1 MKRKRLALLL
11 AIAMTVTSLDS
22 TALVASGAD
31 FSSEPT
37 VSEEISEE
45 NAESV
50 QAEAEDEENVEISD
64 GDSTDTEFSV
74 QEDETQGTSDELEVT
89 DEEDTSGDTIFGD
102 GSEADSAGTDSE
114 TESDSIVPSEELIE
128 EIPGDGSYG
137 KTFDEDNSEFWFK
150 FTPEELGTYIIS
162 SVSSGLDP
170 KVYLF
175 DNREITSKNDY
186 IAENDDG
193 HVNPD
198 NESDFYLSYNL
209 TAGNTY
215 YFCVEECNNN
225 SGAIQID
232 FKKQPSI
239 AAISVTSTKDTV
251 VAGFDSFSSIYE
263 NCEIQISYTDG
274 TEKFYNYSDGWYGG
288 TLTDSYGNNISP
300 VWKKDDNKVSFE
312 ENKDSQ
318 YFAEGDYTLQFE
330 TGSEE
335 DGTLTSSDPV
345 AIHAV
350 APEESERYCGEI
362 TEGMNEELNQNTS
375 EDIFKFVPASSGKWS
390 FIFED
395 SDYRGIDVRKRNE
408 DGSYTFVET
417 SGTACEL
424 EEGTTYYLVF
434 YVQLYDQLKVMKQET
449 TASVAVDLTDVKTS
463 FYTSL
468 DSFYLSGAK
477 ITVTYEDGESE
488 SLTFINQTKLY
499 DSRGNLY
506 SYICYNAD
514 ESDTSKYGIG
524 SNFGMP
530 VLIRHILRRMVRY
543 SMENMRLLQLIRS
556 HLLFRSC
563 LKV

>member
-408 DGSYTFVET
+408 DGSYT
-417 SGTACEL
+417 L
-424 EEGTTYYLVF
+424 
-434 YVQLYDQLKVMKQET
+434 
-449 TASVAVDLTDVKTS
+449 
-463 FYTSL
+463 
-468 DSFYLSGAK
+468 
-477 ITVTYEDGESE
+477 
-488 SLTFINQTKLY
+488 
-499 DSRGNLY
+499 
-506 SYICYNAD
+506 
-514 ESDTSKYGIG
+514 
-524 SNFGMP
+524 
-530 VLIRHILRRMVRY
+530 
-543 SMENMRLLQLIRS
+543 
-556 HLLFRSC
+556 
-563 LKV
+563 